1 MEDNDDDVH
10 RISGWSP
17 WLERCLL
24 AFGHEQELAAK
35 SVTHKTAVEQKYKHC
50 LIKTITKNTSSA
62 EPLPIDDEIHAGV
75 ENPHC
80 MWNMAQANDLDKTH
94 FIRTI
99 PNNPDLL
106 RVSPEVATHPK
117 WRNKVEGG
125 EDLLYVLEIISYIF
139 CQIQYFKE
147 IARLFSIHK
156 LWQKRI
162 ESDGDHVRTTWIQW
176 EV

>member
-1 MEDNDDDVH
+1 M
-10 RISGWSP
+10 
-17 WLERCLL
+17 

-75 ENPHC
+75 ENAHR
-80 MWNMAQANDLDKTH
+80 MGHMTQTNDLKKTV
-94 FIRTI
+94 FRTG

-106 RVSPEVATHPK
+106 RVSPEVVTHPK

-156 LWQKRI
+156 
-162 ESDGDHVRTTWIQW
+162 S
-176 EV
+176 